1 MERLAVKENGEQY
14 YEYIFIY
21 VDYLLIIS
29 EKMNENSQDVE

>member
-1 MERLAVKENGEQY
+1 MERPAVKENGKQY